1 MKELVAFQYQ
11 TKETGDFSRYFRL
24 DIQRSDMEVYE
35 FKKGTTD
42 WIFFSTPITPQN
54 ADPFVNLGDDIDPFK
69 LYQYDSDTNGYKIY
83 PLDIGEMALQPGQ
96 AYFTILEQDVAQV
109 DIGGTINHSSEPLS
123 LENPGWHA
131 IGNPLPKAVTVS
143 SLKANDVGFKEAVS
157 QSLIEGTLYTWGIES
172 GEVDRYRIVSVDDQL
187 LPWRGS
193 WIRTLKAGIKLS
205 FTSPDIPNNYVP
217 SLPDRFIPPMGP
229 AKALAS
235 DAAAGFELKFELT
248 SDMSSDTTT
257 RLGTHEAAKLG
268 WDRMDQS
275 EPPRLKHTVSA
286 YFHHSD
292 WPTSGHSDFHDRNGT
307 DSTQRRGIGL
317 GRYNHDF
324 QSLLEIDESRQWEL
338 VTYYDQP
345 GDLKLSWAGSVES
358 IPEDTMIYFRHRGA
372 NTTSSSIQL
381 PSGHSL
387 STIGSNSTGWQ
398 DMRQVKTVSID
409 ASKRITKQIF
419 EIRAEKFQITPPTDF
434 QITPGEA
441 EAKLSWSI
449 SDNPFIANITITRQ
463 FVSSVNSLVAREQ
476 NQSSHRPITYKLAAE
491 VREFIDYQ
499 VEEEAT
505 YRYQVGVR
513 FKSGAMADSGL
524 LETTVLPTIQF
535 TRLMANY
542 PNPFNPETWFPYE
555 LENEANVSI
564 GIHNSSGR

>member
-1 MKELVAFQYQ
+1 
-11 TKETGDFSRYFRL
+11 
-24 DIQRSDMEVYE
+24 
-35 FKKGTTD
+35 
-42 WIFFSTPITPQN
+42 
-54 ADPFVNLGDDIDPFK
+54 
-69 LYQYDSDTNGYKIY
+69 
-83 PLDIGEMALQPGQ
+83 
-96 AYFTILEQDVAQV
+96 
-109 DIGGTINHSSEPLS
+109 
-123 LENPGWHA
+123 
-131 IGNPLPKAVTVS
+131 
-143 SLKANDVGFKEAVS
+143 
-157 QSLIEGTLYTWGIES
+157 
-172 GEVDRYRIVSVDDQL
+172 
-187 LPWRGS
+187 
-193 WIRTLKAGIKLS
+193 
-205 FTSPDIPNNYVP
+205 
-217 SLPDRFIPPMGP
+217 MGP

-235 DAAAGFELKFELT
+235 DSAAGFELKFELT

-275 EPPRLKHTVSA
+275 EPPRLKRTVSA

-292 WPTSGHSDFHDRNGT
+292 WPTSGHSNFHDRNGT
-307 DSTQRRGIGL
+307 DSTQRRGVGL

-513 FKSGAMADSGL
+513 FKSGAMADSSL

-564 GIHNSSGR
+564 GIHNSSGRLIRRLQLGIQGRGRYQSKNKAAYWNGRTEQGEMAASGVYFYTLIAGEFTDTRKMVILK